1 MPIMSFKPSLAPNGR
16 AQIVHN
22 DGKLIVATWERH
34 VLSVWR
40 SEITSVGVATWTRCT
55 TDLAKQHPGKKL
67 HAFGYLEPESQF
79 DPSESTFR
87 ATVDTLKRVE
97 SIVAAMV
104 MVYPR
109 EGFWSAAMRGR
120 LTAMFTESSCGVP
133 YSLHPNVPE
142 GIAWLSEHGVSD
154 MDVPFAGLSAQFDAL
169 RAL

>member
-1 MPIMSFKPSLAPNGR
+1 MPLTGFRPSLAPNGP

-34 VLSVWR
+34 LLSLWR
-40 SEITSVGVATWTRCT
+40 SEITSVGVSIWTRCA
-55 TDLAKQHPGKKL
+55 TDFGKQLAGKKMNS
-67 HAFGYLEPESQF
+67 FGYLEPEALF
-79 DPSESTFR
+79 EGSEATFS

-97 SIVAAMV
+97 SVVAAMV

-133 YSLHPNVPE
+133 YSVHPNVPE
-142 GIAWLSEHGVSD
+142 AIAWLGEHGPSD
-154 MDVPFAGLSAQFDAL
+154 MNVSLMGLSAQFDAL
-169 RAL
+169 RML